1 MVGGAALQGRPG
13 RSTLIIDDKHLADLS
28 KNSRP
33 PAACLAATGLN
44 IDPILVVAKTLNIG
58 IYWHILV

>member
-33 PAACLAATGLN
+33 PAACLPLGWPGLN
-44 IDPILVVAKTLNIG
+44 RRNPSSWPPICSHGL
-58 IYWHILV
+58 